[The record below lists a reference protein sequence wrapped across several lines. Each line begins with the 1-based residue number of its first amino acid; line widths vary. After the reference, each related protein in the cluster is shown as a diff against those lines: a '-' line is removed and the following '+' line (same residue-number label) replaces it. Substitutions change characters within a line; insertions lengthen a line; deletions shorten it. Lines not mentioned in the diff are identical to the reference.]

1 MLKKI
6 FYFYINSSIHLSL
19 EVVCLTLITFHNLD
33 IPLNENF
40 LIFVFFGTITGYNFV
55 KYAGIAKLHHRS
67 LAKNL
72 QVIQIFSLVCFL
84 AFIYF
89 SLIQPVAVI
98 IFGGIMGV
106 FILLYAIPVFS
117 ENRNLRGLNGVK
129 VYVIAFV
136 VAGVTVIMPAI
147 YSWKVFQWDH
157 FLEFF
162 QRFSFVIVVMLPFEI
177 RDLKYDMVQLG
188 TIPQRLGV
196 KGSKILGTVL
206 LGFFILTEFL
216 KQETSLPEVLSV
228 LIIGIIAFIFLKRSR
243 INQGEF
249 YSSFWV
255 EAIPIFWWLI
265 LTVLT
270 YYFSG

>member
-1 MLKKI
+1 M
-6 FYFYINSSIHLSL
+6 FHFYINSSIHLSL
-19 EVVCLTLITFHNLD
+19 EVVCLTAITFQNLD
-33 IPLNENF
+33 IPLKENF
-40 LIFVFFGTITGYNFV
+40 LLFVFFGTITGYNFV

-72 QVIQIFSLVCFL
+72 QVIQIFSFISFL
-84 AFIYF
+84 AFVYF
-89 SLIQPVAVI
+89 SFLQPVAVL
-98 IFGGIMGV
+98 IFAGIMGI

-147 YSWKVFQWDH
+147 FSGKVFQWDL

-162 QRFSFVIVVMLPFEI
+162 QRLCFVIVVMLPFEI
-177 RDLKYDMVQLG
+177 RDLKFDMIQLG

-196 KGSKILGTVL
+196 KGSKIFGAILI
-206 LGFFILTEFL
+206 GFFILAEFL
-216 KQETSLPEVLSV
+216 KQETSLAEVWSV
-228 LIIGIIAFIFLKRSR
+228 LIIGIIALVFLKKSR

-255 EAIPIFWWLI
+255 EAIPIFWWIILNFLI
-265 LTVLT
+265 YV
-270 YYFSG
+270 FPVG

>member
-1 MLKKI
+1 MLKRAFD
-6 FYFYINSSIHLSL
+6 FYLNSSIHVSL
-19 EVVCLTLITFHNLD
+19 AVVCLTAITFQSLD
-33 IPLNENF
+33 ISLRQNF
-40 LIFVFFGTITGYNFV
+40 LFFVFFGTITGYNFV

-72 QVIQIFSLVCFL
+72 RIIQIFSLICFL
-84 AFIYF
+84 TFIYF
-89 SLIQPVAVI
+89 SFLQPVAVL
-98 IFGGIMGV
+98 IFAGIMGV

-136 VAGVTVIMPAI
+136 VSVVTVIMPAF
-147 YSWKVFQWDH
+147 SSGNSLQWDL

-162 QRFSFVIVVMLPFEI
+162 QRFCFVIVVMLPFEI
-177 RDLKYDMVQLG
+177 RDLKFDMIQLG

-196 KGSKILGTVL
+196 KGSKIFGAILI
-206 LGFFILTEFL
+206 GFFILTEFL

-228 LIIGIIAFIFLKRSR
+228 VIVGLIAFIFLKKSR

-249 YSSFWV
+249 YSSLWV
-255 EAIPIFWWLI
+255 EAIPIFWWLTLSVLEI
-265 LTVLT
+265 LI
-270 YYFSG
+270 